1 MGTLTVSTNL
11 PFKPVKTDEGH
22 DCVTG
27 IEECSIYRMLPAHA
41 KGYVQKNPHLLE
53 YLHMYPVSTHGMP
66 LFFSEL
72 KRDLRGMKDPN
83 LIYPANEETFIHIF
97 PDPVDARNY
106 YIPIEPSFLHS
117 VKDLIPPVE
126 LQLINLLDALER
138 DPKTDAERTLVL
150 KDLISR
156 VVYVTKPG
164 ETIEGVV
171 GLAAS
176 RQGVKEKLVA
186 FLNKDFAAGSDDGD
200 REATLSKAPRLPDGR
215 IVMTP
220 QEYKA
225 VEYLMIRDKIDLGVL
240 KPFINDR
247 WIEDVTC
254 DGLGPIFIEHKIFK
268 GLKSVIEF
276 KQSDELDRFVV
287 KLGERLKKPLTYRT
301 PIVDSTLPDGSRI
314 NIVYGSEI
322 SKRGSNFTIRKFM
335 DEIISILKLVEFGT
349 CNYLMAAYF
358 WICIEHG
365 MSMFMSGETASG
377 KTTSLNAVTAFIPPE
392 HKIVSI
398 EDTPELQ
405 VPHKNWT
412 REVSKAKG
420 KGEGEGADVTMF
432 DLLRSALRQRPNTIV
447 VGEIRGV
454 EGAVAF
460 GAMQTGHPVLSTF
473 HAASVEKLIQRL
485 CGDPINIPKTYLD
498 NLNIVVI
505 QSAVKRPSGETVRR
519 MLSVNELVGY
529 NPDTGGIS
537 FVEVFKWNPVNDSFE
552 FPGKGA
558 SYLLEK
564 KIATLLGFPEHR
576 KAEIYEEVEKRA
588 RILERLHK
596 AGYTDFRDIFQMLTK
611 VKKEGLIKIGEL
623 GVGDREG

>member
-1 MGTLTVSTNL
+1 MSTLTVATNL
-11 PFKPVKTDEGH
+11 PFKPAKADEGR
-22 DCVTG
+22 DCSAR

-41 KGYVQKNPHLLE
+41 REYVSKSPHLLE
-53 YLHMYPVSTHGMP
+53 YLHTYPVNTHGIP

-72 KRDLRGMKDPN
+72 KRDLKGMKDPN
-83 LIYPANEETFIHIF
+83 LIYPANAETFIHIF

-117 VKDLIPPVE
+117 VNDLIPAVE
-126 LQLINLLDALER
+126 QKLVNLLDALEH
-138 DPKTDAERTLVL
+138 DPKTDAERITVL
-150 KDLISR
+150 KELVSR
-156 VVYVTKPG
+156 VVSVTRPG
-164 ETIEGVV
+164 ETVEGVV
-171 GLAAS
+171 GRAAS
-176 RQGVKEKLVA
+176 RQGFKEKFVA
-186 FLNKDFAAGSDDGD
+186 FMNKDLTAGHNGD
-200 REATLSKAPRLPDGR
+200 EKDPAVPAVPMLPDGR

-220 QEYKA
+220 EEYKA
-225 VEYLMIRDKIDLGVL
+225 VEYLMVRDKIDLGVL
-240 KPFINDR
+240 KPYISDR

-276 KQSDELDRFVV
+276 RRSDELDRFVV

-314 NIVYGSEI
+314 NIVYGTDI

-349 CNYLMAAYF
+349 CNYLMAGYF

-365 MSMFMSGETASG
+365 MSLFMSGETASG

-392 HKIVSI
+392 YKIVSI

-454 EGAVAF
+454 EGSVAF
-460 GAMQTGHPVLSTF
+460 GAMQTGHPVMSTF

-485 CGDPINIPKTYLD
+485 CGDPINIPKNYLD

-537 FVEVFKWNPVNDSFE
+537 FVEIFKWNPVDDSFE
-552 FPGKGA
+552 FTGKGA
-558 SYLLEK
+558 SYLLEN
-564 KIATLLGFPEHR
+564 KIATLLGFPDHR
-576 KAEIYEEVEKRA
+576 KAEIYDEVEKRA

-596 AGYTDFRDIFQMLTK
+596 AGYTEFRDLFQMLTK

-623 GVGDREG
+623 GA

>member
-1 MGTLTVSTNL
+1 MGTLTVSTTL
-11 PFKPVKTDEGH
+11 PFKPAKTDEGH
-22 DCVTG
+22 DCLAS
-27 IEECSIYRMLPAHA
+27 IEDCSIYRMLPAHA
-41 KGYVQKNPHLLE
+41 KGYMKRSPHLLE
-53 YLHMYPVSTHGMP
+53 YLHTYPVDTYGVP

-72 KRDLRGMKDPN
+72 KRDLKNLKDPN

-117 VKDLIPPVE
+117 VGNLMPAVE
-126 LQLINLLDALER
+126 MQLVNLLDALEH

-150 KDLISR
+150 KELISR

-164 ETIEGVV
+164 ETVDGVLSRV
-171 GLAAS
+171 TSQQGL
-176 RQGVKEKLVA
+176 KEKFVA
-186 FLNKDFAAGSDDGD
+186 FLNRDL
-200 REATLSKAPRLPDGR
+200 TAPSNGNGEDPAIVNAPKLPDGR

-220 QEYKA
+220 PEFKA
-225 VEYLMIRDKIDLGVL
+225 VEYLMIRDKIDLGIL
-240 KPFINDR
+240 KPYINDR

-254 DGLGPIFIEHKIFK
+254 DGLGPIFIEHKVFK
-268 GLKSVIEF
+268 GLKSIIEF
-276 KQSDELDRFVV
+276 KKSDELDQFVV

-301 PIVDSTLPDGSRI
+301 PIIDATLPDGSRI
-314 NIVYGSEI
+314 NIVYGTEI

-349 CNYLMAAYF
+349 CNYLMAGYF
-358 WICIEHG
+358 WLCIEHG
-365 MSMFMSGETASG
+365 MSLFMSGETASG

-537 FVEVFKWNPVNDSFE
+537 FVEIFKWNPIDDSFD
-552 FPGKGA
+552 FSGKGA
-558 SYLLEK
+558 SYLLEN
-564 KIATLLGFPEHR
+564 KIATLLGIPDAR
-576 KAEIYEEVEKRA
+576 KGEIYDEVEKRA

-596 AGYTDFRDIFQMLTK
+596 AGYTEFRDLFQMITK
-611 VKKEGLIKIGEL
+611 VKKEGLIKIGDL
-623 GVGDREG
+623 GG

>member
-1 MGTLTVSTNL
+1 MSTLTVSLTL
-11 PFKPVKTDEGH
+11 PFKPAKADEGN
-22 DCVTG
+22 DCANN
-27 IEECSIYRMLPAHA
+27 IEGCSIYRMLPAHA
-41 KGYVQKNPHLLE
+41 KEYMQKSPHLLE
-53 YLHMYPVSTHGMP
+53 YLHTYPVNTFGVP

-72 KRDLRGMKDPN
+72 KRDLKSMKDPN
-83 LIYPANEETFIHIF
+83 LIYPAGDNTFIHIF
-97 PDPVDARNY
+97 PDPIDARNY

-117 VKDLIPPVE
+117 VNDFIPAVE
-126 LQLINLLDALER
+126 LKLVNLLDALDR
-138 DPKTDAERTLVL
+138 DPINDAERVTVL
-150 KDLISR
+150 KELISR
-156 VVYVTKPG
+156 VVYVTQPG
-164 ETIEGVV
+164 ETVEGLMALV
-171 GLAAS
+171 AS
-176 RQGVKEKLVA
+176 QHGMKGKIMA
-186 FLNKDFAAGSDDGD
+186 FLNKDLTAGPTDG
-200 REATLSKAPRLPDGR
+200 EQEMALSKVPKLPDGR

-220 QEYKA
+220 QTYKA
-225 VEYLMIRDKIDLGVL
+225 VEYLMVRDKIDLGVL
-240 KPFINDR
+240 KPYISDR
-247 WIEDVTC
+247 YIEDITC

-268 GLKSVIEF
+268 GLKSIIEF
-276 KQSDELDRFVV
+276 KKSDELDQFVV

-301 PIVDSTLPDGSRI
+301 PIVDATLPDGSRI
-314 NIVYGSEI
+314 NIVYGTEI
-322 SKRGSNFTIRKFM
+322 SRRGSNFTIRKAM
-335 DEIISILKLVEFGT
+335 DDIISILRLVEFGT
-349 CNYLMAAYF
+349 CNYLMAGYF

-365 MSMFMSGETASG
+365 MSLFMSGETASG

-392 HKIVSI
+392 AKIVSI

-432 DLLRSALRQRPNTIV
+432 DLLKSALRQRPTMIV

-485 CGDPINIPKTYLD
+485 CGDPICIPKTYLD

-529 NPDTGGIS
+529 NADTGGIS
-537 FVEVFKWNPVNDSFE
+537 FVEMFKWNPVNDTFDFS
-552 FPGKGA
+552 GKGA
-558 SYLLEK
+558 SYLLEN
-564 KIATLLGFPEHR
+564 KIATLLGFPDHK
-576 KAEIYEEVEKRA
+576 KAEIYEEVDKRA

-596 AGYTDFRDIFQMLTK
+596 AGYDDFHDLFQMITK
-611 VKKEGLIKIGEL
+611 VKKEGLIKIGE
-623 GVGDREG
+623 

>member
-1 MGTLTVSTNL
+1 
-11 PFKPVKTDEGH
+11 
-22 DCVTG
+22 
-27 IEECSIYRMLPAHA
+27 
-41 KGYVQKNPHLLE
+41 
-53 YLHMYPVSTHGMP
+53 MP

-72 KRDLRGMKDPN
+72 KRDLKGLKDPN
-83 LIYPANEETFIHIF
+83 LIYPASEETFIHIF

-117 VKDLIPPVE
+117 VNDLIPAVE
-126 LQLINLLDALER
+126 KQLVNLLDALEH
-138 DPKTDAERTLVL
+138 DPKTDAERATVL
-150 KDLISR
+150 KELISR

-164 ETIEGVV
+164 ETVDGVV

-176 RQGVKEKLVA
+176 QQGMKGKIVA
-186 FLNKDFAAGSDDGD
+186 FLNKDLTAGPDNGD
-200 REATLSKAPRLPDGR
+200 KEAPLVKVPRLPDGR
-215 IVMTP
+215 IVMNP
-220 QEYKA
+220 QEFKA

-240 KPFINDR
+240 KPYIQDR
-247 WIEDVTC
+247 WIEDITC

-276 KQSDELDRFVV
+276 RKSDELDQFVV

-301 PIVDSTLPDGSRI
+301 PIVDATLPDGSRI
-314 NIVYGSEI
+314 NIVYGTEI
-322 SKRGSNFTIRKFM
+322 SKRGSNFTIRKAM
-335 DEIISILKLVEFGT
+335 DDIISILKLVEFGT

-365 MSMFMSGETASG
+365 MSLFMSGETASG

-392 HKIVSI
+392 AKIVSI

-420 KGEGEGADVTMF
+420 KGEGEGSDVTMF
-432 DLLRSALRQRPNTIV
+432 DLLKSALRQRPTMIV

-454 EGAVAF
+454 EGSVAF

-537 FVEVFKWNPVNDSFE
+537 FVEVFKWNPVNDTFDFS
-552 FPGKGA
+552 GKGA
-558 SYLLEK
+558 SYLLEN
-564 KIATLLGFPEHR
+564 KIATLLGFPDHR
-576 KAEIYEEVEKRA
+576 KAEIYDEVDKRA

-596 AGYTDFRDIFQMLTK
+596 AGYTDFQDIFHMLIK
-611 VKKEGLIKIGEL
+611 VKKEGLITIGNL
-623 GVGDREG
+623 GG

>member
-1 MGTLTVSTNL
+1 M
-11 PFKPVKTDEGH
+11 
-22 DCVTG
+22 
-27 IEECSIYRMLPAHA
+27 
-41 KGYVQKNPHLLE
+41 
-53 YLHMYPVSTHGMP
+53 
-66 LFFSEL
+66 
-72 KRDLRGMKDPN
+72 
-83 LIYPANEETFIHIF
+83 
-97 PDPVDARNY
+97 
-106 YIPIEPSFLHS
+106 
-117 VKDLIPPVE
+117 
-126 LQLINLLDALER
+126 
-138 DPKTDAERTLVL
+138 
-150 KDLISR
+150 
-156 VVYVTKPG
+156 
-164 ETIEGVV
+164 
-171 GLAAS
+171 
-176 RQGVKEKLVA
+176 A
-186 FLNKDFAAGSDDGD
+186 FLNKDLTLGSPDS
-200 REATLSKAPRLPDGR
+200 EQAMVLSKVPKLPDGR
-215 IVMTP
+215 IIMTP
-220 QEYKA
+220 PEYQA
-225 VEYLMIRDKIDLGVL
+225 VEYLMVRDKIDLGVL
-240 KPFINDR
+240 KPYISDR
-247 WIEDVTC
+247 YIEDITC

-268 GLKSVIEF
+268 GLKSIIEF
-276 KQSDELDRFVV
+276 RKSDELDQFVV

-314 NIVYGSEI
+314 NIVYGTEI
-322 SKRGSNFTIRKFM
+322 SKRGSNFTIRKAM
-335 DEIISILKLVEFGT
+335 DDVISILKLVEFGT
-349 CNYLMAAYF
+349 CNYQMAGYF

-365 MSMFMSGETASG
+365 MSLFMSGETASG

-432 DLLRSALRQRPNTIV
+432 DLLKSALRQRPNMIV

-519 MLSVNELVGY
+519 MLSINELVGY

-537 FVEVFKWNPVNDSFE
+537 FVEVFKWNPVNDTFDFS
-552 FPGKGA
+552 GRGA
-558 SYLLEK
+558 SYLLEN
-564 KIATLLGFPEHR
+564 KIATLLGVPEHKR
-576 KAEIYEEVEKRA
+576 AEIYDEVEKRA

-596 AGYTDFRDIFQMLTK
+596 AGYTEFRDLFQMITK
-611 VKKEGLIKIGEL
+611 VKKEGLIKIGDM
-623 GVGDREG
+623 GGT

>member
-1 MGTLTVSTNL
+1 MGTLTVATNL
-11 PFKPVKTDEGH
+11 PFKPAKADEGM
-22 DCVTG
+22 DCARN
-27 IEECSIYRMLPAHA
+27 IEECSIFRMLPAHA
-41 KGYVQKNPHLLE
+41 REYAQKNPHLLE
-53 YLHMYPVSTHGMP
+53 YLHTYPVNTYGIP

-72 KRDLRGMKDPN
+72 KRDLKGLKDPN
-83 LIYPANEETFIHIF
+83 LIYPANQETFIHIF

-117 VKDLIPPVE
+117 VSDLVPAVE
-126 LQLINLLDALER
+126 TQLVNLLDALEN
-138 DPKTDAERTLVL
+138 DPKTDAERSSVL
-150 KDLISR
+150 RELISR
-156 VVYVTKPG
+156 VCYVTKPG
-164 ETIEGVV
+164 EDPQGITAA
-171 GLAAS
+171 AAS
-176 RQGVKEKLVA
+176 QQGLKGKLVA
-186 FLNKDFAAGSDDGD
+186 FLNKDLTAVSPDDEEAA
-200 REATLSKAPRLPDGR
+200 ALAKVPKLPDGR

-220 QEYKA
+220 SEYKA
-225 VEYLMIRDKIDLGVL
+225 VEYILVRDKIDLSVL
-240 KPFINDR
+240 KPYLSDR
-247 WIEDVTC
+247 WIEDITC

-276 KQSDELDRFVV
+276 KKSDELDQFVV

-314 NIVYGSEI
+314 NIVYGTEI
-322 SKRGSNFTIRKFM
+322 SKRGSNFTIRKAM
-335 DEIISILKLVEFGT
+335 DDIISILKLVEFGT
-349 CNYLMAAYF
+349 CNYLMAGYF

-365 MSMFMSGETASG
+365 MSLFMSGETASG

-432 DLLRSALRQRPNTIV
+432 DLLKSALRQRPNMIV

-505 QSAVKRPSGETVRR
+505 QSAVKRPSGDTVRR
-519 MLSVNELVGY
+519 MLSINELVGY

-537 FVEVFKWNPVNDSFE
+537 FVEVFKWNPVNDTFDFS
-552 FPGKGA
+552 GKGA
-558 SYLLEK
+558 SYLLEN
-564 KIATLLGFPEHR
+564 KIATLLGVPDHK
-576 KAEIYEEVEKRA
+576 KAEIYDEVDKRA

-596 AGYTDFRDIFQMLTK
+596 AGYTEFRDLFQMITK
-611 VKKEGLIKIGEL
+611 VKKEGLIRIGDS
-623 GVGDREG
+623 GGA